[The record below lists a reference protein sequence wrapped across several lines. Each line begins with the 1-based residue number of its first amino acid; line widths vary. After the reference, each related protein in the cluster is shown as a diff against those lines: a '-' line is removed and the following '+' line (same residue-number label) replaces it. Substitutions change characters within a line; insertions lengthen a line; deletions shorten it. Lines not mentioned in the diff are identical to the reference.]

1 MTVSETETDRVAI
14 EKFVREELGCTCPA
28 EVFASIY
35 LDKNPDAFSDLVK
48 GTLLRIGGRLLVYV
62 VEMGDLASAG
72 MKLEQILRR
81 GREVRNAGGFSR
93 FRLVVV
99 APDVQ
104 AGRQILLPKFESLSN
119 LDEKL
124 HLHVIKQEQLSDFLS

>member
-1 MTVSETETDRVAI
+1 VSGSQTDRVAI

-28 EVFASIY
+28 EVFTSTY
-35 LDKNPDAFSDLVK
+35 LEKNPDAFSDLVK

-62 VEMGDLASAG
+62 VKMGDLASAG
-72 MKLEQILRR
+72 PKLEQILRR
-81 GREVRNAGGFSR
+81 GREVRNADGFNR

-99 APDVQ
+99 ASDIE
-104 AGRQILLPKFESLSN
+104 AGQQILLQNFESLSD

-124 HLHVIKQEQLSDFLS
+124 HLHVIKPEQLADFLS